1 MQLKKTLPR
10 WLAFD
15 RMKPALAVFIVLF
28 FASYVMDLILGRLG
42 VSGAATILDDLA
54 IGILGVLL
62 LLFYLSACYENYNMA
77 RARERMILVAEL
89 NHHIRNSLTVIG
101 HAATL
106 ENQGERLRRIDQAME
121 RIAVVLTDLVPT
133 VGSATSPRYFLP
145 GHN

>member
-1 MQLKKTLPR
+1 MPMKKTLPH

-15 RMKPALAVFIVLF
+15 RMKPALVAFLMLF
-28 FASYVMDLILGRLG
+28 FASYVMDLILDRLG
-42 VSGAATILDDLA
+42 VSGAATILNDLA

-62 LLFYLSACYENYNMA
+62 LLFYLSASYENHNMA
-77 RARERMILVAEL
+77 QAKERMILVAEL

-106 ENQGERLRRIDQAME
+106 EDVGERLRRIDEAME
-121 RIAVVLTDLVPT
+121 RIDVVLTDLVPT
-133 VGSATSPRYFLP
+133 VGSATSPRFFLP

>member
-1 MQLKKTLPR
+1 MPRNKTLPH

-15 RMKPALAVFIVLF
+15 RMKPALAAFFALF
-28 FASYVMDLILGRLG
+28 FASYVMDLILDHLG
-42 VSGAATILDDLA
+42 VSGAATILNDLA

-62 LLFYLSACYENYNMA
+62 LLFYLSASYENHNMA

-106 ENQGERLRRIDQAME
+106 EDKGDRLRRIDEAME
-121 RIAVVLTDLVPT
+121 RIDVVLTDLVPT
-133 VGSATSPRYFLP
+133 VGSATSPRFFLP